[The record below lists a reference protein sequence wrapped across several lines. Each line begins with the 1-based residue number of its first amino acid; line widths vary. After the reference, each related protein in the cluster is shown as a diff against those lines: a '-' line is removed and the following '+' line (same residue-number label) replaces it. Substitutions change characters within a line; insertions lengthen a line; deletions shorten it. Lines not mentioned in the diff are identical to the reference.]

1 MEKGRDICSRASTAV
16 VNRLQNRPWSL
27 LMKQVNL
34 DEVVEVDRVQ
44 FPLPVAPDRYRLVP
58 GAEDCEAFI
67 CFLLI
72 NRQHGLP
79 VSEQPRGEQC
89 PLLFHRRQDSVLSGR
104 VHSSNQR
111 RVLPQ

>member
-1 MEKGRDICSRASTAV
+1 MIENGDGPSSRGPLDGK
-16 VNRLQNRPWSL
+16 RPRHLLQS
-27 LMKQVNL
+27 VHSSL